1 MTARKTVVPVL
12 VGLILGAVL
21 LGSAAC
27 VDAPR
32 EPTTAAPSPTASA
45 TASPSPEP
53 TPTAHP
59 GPDRDPDAGPTPTLA
74 PEPTATA
81 TATARPHVT
90 LSGTGPATRDIIIP
104 TEGTWTMTI
113 DVSKNSRCDD
123 AKRCRRAGFKIGM
136 DTRGGGSSLVVA
148 ETASDWTG
156 QIRLRIANRSG
167 SYAPGARIVTVNV
180 APMAE
185 WMLTFVPPGAPV
197 PTQRPT
203 ATPTPGPFPTVR
215 LTTADVRRI
224 FPCLGAAEADYVL
237 AVTRE
242 SSAVGSA
249 RMGVVAVLAGAR
261 TSGERLQLT
270 DAQRSAVDAAIDGL
284 RTAAENILGLTP
296 PDTARIQALHADA
309 EPYARSVIAFA
320 DALDEAVDE
329 GSTSKFWEVLFA
341 AQDLVS
347 QAQRLIPRFPVL
359 CDDAGGTRSP
369 AP

>member
-1 MTARKTVVPVL
+1 MKSRNAPVVVL

-27 VDAPR
+27 GDAPR
-32 EPTTAAPSPTASA
+32 EPTAAAPSPTASA

-123 AKRCRRAGFKIGM
+123 AKRCRRAELKIGL

-167 SYAPGARIVTVNV
+167 SYAPGVRIVTVNV

-197 PTQRPT
+197 PTQRPA
-203 ATPTPGPFPTVR
+203 ATPTPLTVPTPTPRIV
-215 LTTADVRRI
+215 LTIAEIRAGL
-224 FPCLGAAEADYVL
+224 PCLTAAEASYLHDFLVEL
-237 AVTRE
+237 AKGQEQFAALLELGDNARE
-242 SSAVGSA
+242 DPN
-249 RMGVVAVLAGAR
+249 VV
-261 TSGERLQLT
+261 
-270 DAQRSAVDAAIDGL
+270 
-284 RTAAENILGLTP
+284 RTAAFQRDLASAAASWRSSLRNAQVLSP
-296 PDTARIQALHADA
+296 PTSTRGQELHAA
-309 EPYARSVIAFA
+309 VV
-320 DALDEAVDE
+320 ALVA
-329 GSTSKFWEVLFA
+329 SSL
-341 AQDLVS
+341 DLV
-347 QAQRLIPRFPVL
+347 ALVETTVAVGDFDGIAGAAPVL
-359 CDDAGGTRSP
+359 VPYNADLAKFRRLLFEACQ
-369 AP
+369 